1 VRLLALPAPGALVPA
16 SERASTL
23 RGLGAGGGENNLGF
37 RCMRKRLLFETVHL
51 DAEGGVGERR
61 TAPSAT
67 SVADAEVARAATA
80 ALVPV
85 QVGGADAAAE
95 PEPEPAQAKKAKKRV
110 AFRPERAELYE
121 F

>member
-67 SVADAEVARAATA
+67 AEVAPRAA

-85 QVGGADAAAE
+85 QIAGADAAAE